1 MSTTPTTPLLK
12 DELDIVIPTIRNLDF
27 LEMWRPFF
35 QPYHLIIVQDG
46 DPTKK
51 IHVPEGFDYE
61 LYNRNDIN
69 RILGPKS
76 SCISF
81 KDSACRC
88 FGYMV
93 SKKKYIF
100 TIDDDCFV
108 AKDPSGNDINAL
120 EQHIKNLLSP
130 STPFF
135 FNTLYDPYREGAD
148 FVRGYPFS
156 LREGVPTAVSHG
168 LWLNI
173 PDYDAPTQLVKPR
186 ERNTRFV
193 DAVMTIP
200 KGTLFPMCGMNL
212 AFDRELIGPA
222 MYFGLMGDGQ
232 PIGRYD
238 DMWAG
243 WCIKVICD
251 HLGLGVKTGLPYI
264 WHSKASNPFVNLKKE
279 YKGIYWQEELIP
291 FFQAATLPKEC
302 TTVQSCYKELSIQVK
317 AKLGK
322 VDEYFNKLADEML
335 TWIEAW
341 DELNPSAQPANGNKE
356 HTSILQALMISVC
369 WICSS
374 LSKHTIDR
382 EESFAL
388 AKKHLNFSC
397 MEEEADQVY
406 EKLKKPKEMFLQS
419 PKNLTA
425 LNAFKDRASRPEE
438 PRMSPAVPL
447 NPQEQKRENHGS
459 SNEEA
464 LQSNGQIIEES
475 IARKEKNEIDK
486 FDSLWDEMKMNIEN
500 DFGVEKALIRH
511 LYSSNSSVTSEK
523 LNLVEKE
530 FADKLNE
537 HERLRQVHF
546 NDLKVMLKAA
556 VGQVAVNDSCIG
568 D

>member
-1 MSTTPTTPLLK
+1 MAKASASASPAATPLLK

-46 DPTKK
+46 DPSKVIK
-51 IHVPEGFDYE
+51 VPEGFDYE

-69 RILGPKS
+69 KILGPKA

-93 SKKKYIF
+93 SKKKYIY

-108 AKDPSGNDINAL
+108 AKDPTGKEINAL

-173 PDYDAPTQLVKPR
+173 PDYDAPTQLVKPL
-186 ERNTRFV
+186 ERNTRYV
-193 DAVMTIP
+193 DTVMTIP

-243 WCIKVICD
+243 WCTKVICD

-291 FFQAATLPKEC
+291 FFQSVALPKDC
-302 TTVQSCYKELSIQVK
+302 TSVQKCYLELSKQVK

-322 VDEYFNKLADEML
+322 VDDYFNKLADAMI

-341 DELNPSAQPANGNKE
+341 DELNPSAA
-356 HTSILQALMISVC
+356 
-369 WICSS
+369 
-374 LSKHTIDR
+374 
-382 EESFAL
+382 
-388 AKKHLNFSC
+388 AKLPN
-397 MEEEADQVY
+397 
-406 EKLKKPKEMFLQS
+406 
-419 PKNLTA
+419 
-425 LNAFKDRASRPEE
+425 
-438 PRMSPAVPL
+438 
-447 NPQEQKRENHGS
+447 GS
-459 SNEEA
+459 S
-464 LQSNGQIIEES
+464 
-475 IARKEKNEIDK
+475 K
-486 FDSLWDEMKMNIEN
+486 
-500 DFGVEKALIRH
+500 
-511 LYSSNSSVTSEK
+511 
-523 LNLVEKE
+523 
-530 FADKLNE
+530 
-537 HERLRQVHF
+537 
-546 NDLKVMLKAA
+546 
-556 VGQVAVNDSCIG
+556 
-568 D
+568 